1 MYSSEF
7 LNSILK
13 TYYNREDLNL
23 KVNTILNIFGIAKST
38 LYEWIKNKPLII
50 NGKRTFNKKYPLH
63 EYDRLVVNHVIKNK
77 IIDHQKIIDKVKNK
91 YNKTISRNIIYK
103 ILKRNNITRK
113 RVQTKKCNYRLQS
126 KYDLQL
132 KHLRKS
138 IKTRKKRIISLDE
151 TSIDFI
157 VPCNYGWSKKGTKC
171 TRYISH
177 ERYRVSLLIAI
188 SMNKII
194 NYHIKEGTFN
204 MYDFNN
210 FMDEIHIDNGY
221 YRYLMDNAKI
231 HHNKMMDD
239 RIRDKI
245 VYNVPYCPEY
255 NPIEYFF
262 NTLKQKVKKLNIN
275 NISKLQ
281 DLLDKNMSKLRF
293 DKYFEKSY
301 SNLKI

>member
-1 MYSSEF
+1 MYSGEF

-132 KHLRKS
+132 
-138 IKTRKKRIISLDE
+138 IS
-151 TSIDFI
+151 
-157 VPCNYGWSKKGTKC
+157 
-171 TRYISH
+171 
-177 ERYRVSLLIAI
+177 
-188 SMNKII
+188 
-194 NYHIKEGTFN
+194 
-204 MYDFNN
+204 
-210 FMDEIHIDNGY
+210 
-221 YRYLMDNAKI
+221 YLWVAD
-231 HHNKMMDD
+231 
-239 RIRDKI
+239 
-245 VYNVPYCPEY
+245 
-255 NPIEYFF
+255 YFF
-262 NTLKQKVKKLNIN
+262 YDIMIDHHIITFYFLKFNFGE
-275 NISKLQ
+275 
-281 DLLDKNMSKLRF
+281 D
-293 DKYFEKSY
+293 
-301 SNLKI
+301 